1 MGDSFLNILFI
12 IAVVA
17 VFIVRTISSAKKKKE
32 PEPKE
37 KIPVHF
43 EDEDD
48 EDPSYFKNKAAEET
62 IKTIEKKASVIET
75 IPLSQAAEALPS
87 QIKNVRKASAAPP
100 PKGGVSRPTAAP
112 VELQKGFPNNLNKL
126 SPLKQ
131 AVVMAEILGPPKGL
145 Q

>member
-62 IKTIEKKASVIET
+62 IKTIEKKAS
-75 IPLSQAAEALPS
+75 
-87 QIKNVRKASAAPP
+87 AAPP